1 VNNKKIDFFYYCK
14 IKYYNI
20 IKEMSD
26 KYIEHS
32 TGSLEFSVY
41 HFHHNR
47 EPFYI
52 LFIKNDTKIYIEKID
67 PHSHRNK
74 YIEEIV
80 MPFDEMIKNENIKKF
95 YDMSVML
102 ANTNK
107 IIYYNTMGVET
118 RQLVCFYDTDSDS
131 EYEDEN
137 EDKDEKNKK
146 VKVKLIRHWFI
157 ICDFIWKNLRV
168 SKERKCYYNMDPF
181 TYEYNVN
188 TEKEINQ
195 FMNIFNAFA
204 KYHSIYSN
212 IENMIITNYNIN
224 NVIQTP

>member
-1 VNNKKIDFFYYCK
+1 
-14 IKYYNI
+14 
-20 IKEMSD
+20 MSD
-26 KYIEHS
+26 KYIGHS
-32 TGSLEFSVY
+32 TGSLEFSAY

-47 EPFYI
+47 EPYYI

-95 YDMSVML
+95 YDMSIML
-102 ANTNK
+102 SDTNK
-107 IIYYNTMGVET
+107 IIYYNTMAIET
-118 RQLVCFYDTDSDS
+118 RQLVCPYDTDSDS
-131 EYEDEN
+131 EYENEDEDRDEDGDKN
-137 EDKDEKNKK
+137 EDKDDKNKK
-146 VKVKLIRHWFI
+146 VKVKIIRHWFI

-168 SKERKCYYNMDPF
+168 SKERKCYYNMNPF

-195 FMNIFNAFA
+195 FMNMFNNFT
-204 KYHSIYSN
+204 KYHTIYSN
-212 IENMIITNYNIN
+212 IENMILTNYNN
-224 NVIQTP
+224 KNVI